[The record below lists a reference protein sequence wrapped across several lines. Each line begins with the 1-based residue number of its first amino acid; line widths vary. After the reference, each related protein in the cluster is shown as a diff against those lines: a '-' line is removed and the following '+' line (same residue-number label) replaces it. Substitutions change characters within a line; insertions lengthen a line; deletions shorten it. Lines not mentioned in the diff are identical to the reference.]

1 MRLEAILDPSPQG
14 VTKRS
19 VMMKSQMEESRTD
32 EGNEE
37 VRRAW
42 PPKKQE
48 LEQLYLTQRLSAMK
62 ISRIYGLKYPNPK
75 SGETMVLWYL
85 KKYGIQRRDRAEHI
99 RQVTEER
106 VDEGGKEDGQGEC

>member
-42 PPKKQE
+42 PPKKEE

-62 ISRIYGLKYPNPK
+62 ISRLYGLKYQNPK
-75 SGETMVLWYL
+75 SYETQVLKYL
-85 KKYGIQRRDRAEHI
+85 KKDGHQRRNRADLI
-99 RQVTEER
+99 RNVIK
-106 VDEGGKEDGQGEC
+106 VM